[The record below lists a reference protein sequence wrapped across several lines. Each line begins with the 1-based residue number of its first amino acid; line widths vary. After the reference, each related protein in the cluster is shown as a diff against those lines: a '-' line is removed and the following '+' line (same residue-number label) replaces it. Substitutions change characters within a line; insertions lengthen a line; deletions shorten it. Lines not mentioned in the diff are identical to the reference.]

1 MKTINI
7 ENLKCVCMPYGG
19 SKRVVYM
26 IYPSVSVFTEDWL
39 REQAEKCSCSIVM
52 VYVGFND
59 WDNLLTPWP
68 APGVPKSSA
77 PFKGEATEFN
87 NLLTERIIPEAEKAL
102 GISEIDERDMIGV
115 SLGGL
120 FTLWQWMQFDTFC
133 SIGCLSGSFW
143 YDGFLDWFEDR
154 RVPQKPGKAF
164 FLLGTDEPKA
174 SVKAFRIV
182 GDNTEAIVDRLKS
195 AGIHVEFEWVS
206 GDHFANPLQRAEK
219 ALSDLTGEKP

>member
-7 ENLKCVCMPYGG
+7 NNLKCACVANDG

-39 REQAEKCSCSIVM
+39 REQSEKYGCSIVM

-68 APGVPKSSA
+68 ATGVPQGTD
-77 PFKGEATEFN
+77 PFKGEAARFN
-87 NLLTERIIPEAEKAL
+87 QVLTEQVVPEAEKAL
-102 GISEIDERDMIGV
+102 GIADIEERDLIGV

-120 FTLWQWMQFDTFC
+120 FTLWQWMQFDTFR

-143 YDGFLDWFEDR
+143 YEGFLNWFEEQP
-154 RVPQKPGKAF
+154 VPQKSGKAF
-164 FLLGTDEPKA
+164 FLLGTEEPKA
-174 SVKAFRIV
+174 SVKAFQSV
-182 GDNTEAIVDRLKS
+182 GDKTEAIVARLKS
-195 AGIHVEFEWVS
+195 AGVTVEFEWVA
-206 GDHFANPLQRAEK
+206 GDHFANPIQRAEQ
-219 ALSDLTGEKP
+219 ALTAM